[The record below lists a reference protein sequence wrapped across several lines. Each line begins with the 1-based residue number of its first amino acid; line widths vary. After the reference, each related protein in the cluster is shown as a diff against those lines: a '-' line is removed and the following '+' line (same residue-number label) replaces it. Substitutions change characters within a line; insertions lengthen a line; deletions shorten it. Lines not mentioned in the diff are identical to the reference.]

1 MATITPLG
9 KESHLLNPRM
19 HADIALKVLNES
31 DGFYL
36 LNFLLFQPVG
46 TITEELPIHIFDKD
60 NYQLWCNNDTAIKA
74 GANPQLLKPAI
85 ILVNARVSTSA
96 ISFIPPKEG
105 DYYLVLDN
113 TSESMKTY
121 SIHVEVYWIWYDP
134 STTIVK
140 EILMDRKWQEVWEQ
154 LEKAKKAAL
163 TKDKLNEACYNLRTA
178 IVFLLIRICK
188 SLTHKDITFEAGRS
202 TDISGLIKILVDHGV
217 PEDLAGFINRTWS
230 FLSERGHIE
239 RASTTQPPLQEV
251 SFGFNQTMILIMY
264 LLNLHLDIY
273 T

>member
-1 MATITPLG
+1 MATISPLG

-19 HADIALKVLNES
+19 HIDIPLKVLNAA

-36 LNFLLFQPVG
+36 LNFLLLQPAG

-74 GANPQLLKPAI
+74 GANPQLLKPAMI
-85 ILVNARVSTSA
+85 IVNARVSTSA

-113 TSESMKTY
+113 TSELQKVHSVY
-121 SIHVEVYWIWYDP
+121 VEVYWIWYDP
-134 STTIVK
+134 SATIVK
-140 EILMDRKWQEVWEQ
+140 GILMERKWQEVWEQ
-154 LEKAKKAAL
+154 LEKANVAAL
-163 TKDKLNEACYNLRTA
+163 SKDKLNEACYNLRA
-178 IVFLLIRICK
+178 ALVLLLLRVCK
-188 SLTHKDITFEAGRS
+188 ALSHSEVSFDVGKS
-202 TDISGLIKILVDHGV
+202 TDISELIRILKEHGV
-217 PEDLAGFINRTWS
+217 PDDLTGFINRTWS

-239 RASTTQPPLQEV
+239 RKGATQPPPPEV

>member
-1 MATITPLG
+1 MATISPLG

-19 HADIALKVLNES
+19 HTDIPLKVLNAA

-36 LNFLLFQPVG
+36 LNFLLFQPAG

-74 GANPQLLKPAI
+74 GANPQLLKPAMI
-85 ILVNARVSTSA
+85 IVNARVSTSA

-113 TSESMKTY
+113 TSELMKAH
-121 SIHVEVYWIWYDP
+121 SIYVEVYWIWYDP

-140 EILMDRKWQEVWEQ
+140 GILQERKWQEVWDQ
-154 LEKAKKAAL
+154 LEKAKVAAL

-188 SLTHKDITFEAGRS
+188 ALAHKEVTFDEGKS
-202 TDISGLIKILVDHGV
+202 TDISGLIRILVEHGV
-217 PEDLAGFINRTWS
+217 PEDLTGFINRTWS
-230 FLSERGHIE
+230 FLSERSHIE
-239 RASTTQPPLQEV
+239 RSKASQPPLQEV